1 MVTQRRTAGTPA
13 PRRSTVYTSPPAA
26 YHQGMRNRLAAVTA
40 RAVLSSFFLLTVATP
55 ALAIDRAPSAKESG
69 NWLAVLAIF
78 LFIVA
83 VCVGCFMSPRR
94 THLD

>member
-1 MVTQRRTAGTPA
+1 
-13 PRRSTVYTSPPAA
+13 
-26 YHQGMRNRLAAVTA
+26 MRNRFASVTA
-40 RAVLSSFFLLTVATP
+40 RAVLSSFFLLLAATP
-55 ALAIDRAPSAKESG
+55 ALAIERAPSAKESG
-69 NWLAVLAIF
+69 NWLATLAIF